1 MKSIILTMSLMGS
14 TMFLAYLILCP
25 LLNRFFSTGIRIKF
39 LLASMFFYLFPLPL
53 IKNYYYDLV
62 SMFYSFS
69 LTDLTKIEL
78 MDNLLIIKM
87 PDGSIKLP
95 NISMTLLSVTL
106 FWIVILAVMAIIKYR
121 QYNKFSGNIN
131 KTTKNNVDDSIEE
144 DIILYKNKLKIKRN
158 ISILSSDTYE
168 TLTLGF
174 FKPRV
179 LINSSTEKTYAKFI
193 INHELAHIKHNDFII
208 KLVMLA
214 VCVLHW
220 FNPLV
225 YIMAFILNQQL
236 EYYADET
243 AVMELNKDEKKLYG
257 EAIINSAVKK
267 KAYGN
272 NMPVSTFASKD
283 YKTMKGRLKEMKNT
297 KKHSLFNY
305 IIASAL
311 LAFVIIA
318 NSMIVFAYED
328 YQVENI
334 DSIEEYNSQYS
345 EVADEVYFI
354 PDGVE
359 DPFAAPIYEFP
370 DGVDSIFIDEN
381 GNVIPINDDE
391 ASPHALCNHT
401 YTSGKKSNH
410 YPNSSGGCTVKTY
423 NCQYCTKCG
432 ETILGSLISTNTYT
446 VCPH

>member
-106 FWIVILAVMAIIKYR
+106 FWIVVLAVMAIIKYR

-179 LINSSTEKTYAKFI
+179 LINSRTEKTYAKFI

-328 YQVENI
+328 YRVENI
-334 DSIEEYNSQYS
+334 DSIEEYDSIYGG
-345 EVADEVYFI
+345 ADKSYFV

-359 DPFAAPIYEFP
+359 DPFAAPVYEFP
-370 DGVDSIFIDEN
+370 EGVDTIFIDED
-381 GNVIPINDDE
+381 GNVFPVYDDE
-391 ASPHALCNHT
+391 VSPHAFCNHT
-401 YTSGKKSNH
+401 YVSGTTPRH
-410 YPNSSGGCTVKTY
+410 YPNSSGGCTVKVF
-423 NCQYCTKCG
+423 NCQRCTKCG
-432 ETILGSLISTNTYT
+432 EIILGSLISTQNFT